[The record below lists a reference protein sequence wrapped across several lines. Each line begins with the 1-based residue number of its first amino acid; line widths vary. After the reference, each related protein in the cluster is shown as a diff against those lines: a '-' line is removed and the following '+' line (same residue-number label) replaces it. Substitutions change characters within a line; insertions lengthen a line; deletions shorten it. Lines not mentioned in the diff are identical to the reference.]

1 MNPQRTW
8 ADLCGDPRDS
18 RGGARPPAHHLGVS
32 AGTQQPAQCPLR
44 AFLGSAALR
53 MWATKS
59 GGPARLELCMT
70 PDGAS
75 CTPPA
80 HTRPHH
86 RVGAA
91 QPHHGPVAGEAVTHT
106 GLAVSPLTR
115 RNEGHGDLREL
126 GEAGRQLAARSPA
139 SPTPGEPSRAGGTED
154 ASSALDSEPPRCRP
168 ALGIQSQLTGPF
180 RVLL

>member
-1 MNPQRTW
+1 
-8 ADLCGDPRDS
+8 
-18 RGGARPPAHHLGVS
+18 
-32 AGTQQPAQCPLR
+32 
-44 AFLGSAALR
+44 

-70 PDGAS
+70 LDGAS

-126 GEAGRQLAARSPA
+126 GEAGRQLAACSPA
-139 SPTPGEPSRAGGTED
+139 SPSGVK
-154 ASSALDSEPPRCRP
+154 PR
-168 ALGIQSQLTGPF
+168 LSNTG
-180 RVLL
+180 

>member
-1 MNPQRTW
+1 
-8 ADLCGDPRDS
+8 
-18 RGGARPPAHHLGVS
+18 
-32 AGTQQPAQCPLR
+32 
-44 AFLGSAALR
+44 

-139 SPTPGEPSRAGGTED
+139 SPTLGEPSRAGGTED